1 MRWSSWFAACLIA
14 ATVTLFWQPVANSA
28 DAGQESGSWQADV
41 APDGTTASADPAPD
55 NAETRHA
62 NAAPDDPV
70 AVLEAVD
77 YALKEVADGA
87 TYVWHRT
94 DGPLQG
100 AVRPY
105 ASYRDDTGAVCRRLS
120 VTLTLG
126 ATTRWTDATAC
137 REPAGRWVIGG

>member
-1 MRWSSWFAACLIA
+1 MCLSTGPVMRLSSWLAALLLA
-14 ATVTLFWQPVANSA
+14 AAIMLFWQPAANSA
-28 DAGQESGSWQADV
+28 DAWQADV
-41 APDGTTASADPAPD
+41 AAGDPAADPTPD
-55 NAETRHA
+55 SSETLQA
-62 NAAPDDPV
+62 GVTPDDPV

-77 YALKEVADGA
+77 YALKEVGDGA

-100 AVRPY
+100 AIRPY
-105 ASYRDDTGAVCRRLS
+105 ASFLDDSGAVCRRLS
-120 VTLTLG
+120 VTLTFG